1 MTSNKIFFWSIAVPF
16 MVFMNAV
23 GLAGAIAIIKEA
35 WRQ

>member
-1 MTSNKIFFWSIAVPF
+1 MTNNGIFFWSVAVPF
-16 MVFMNAV
+16 MVFMNAL